1 MFLIQGSTAYV
12 PQQAWIQ
19 NDTVRENI
27 LFGKCYD
34 PKRYH
39 KVIDSCALTPDL
51 EVLPG
56 GDNTQIGERVRLNF
70 LRQFSVVEFQQ
81 F

>member
-1 MFLIQGSTAYV
+1 
-12 PQQAWIQ
+12 
-19 NDTVRENI
+19 VRENI

-51 EVLPG
+51 EVLAG
-56 GDNTQIGERVRLNF
+56 GDKTQIGERVRHW
-70 LRQFSVVEFQQ
+70 
-81 F
+81 